1 MKKIIVLCGLIVC
14 FLFAHSQGE
23 NNNWAFGNSCG
34 ISFSTGVP
42 AFFANS
48 MYARE
53 GAATI
58 SDPFGNLIFYTS
70 GNMVWDRTH
79 NPMPHGNILGNY
91 GGSGTQAALIL
102 KSLSNPNQYYVF
114 TLDPQELALVGY
126 NTKLRYSIVDM
137 TLNEGLGDVHPTIRD
152 IELDD
157 KMEERMTAV
166 ETHDCGYW
174 IVSHKRHSKD
184 YVSFKL
190 DETGLSGP
198 FYSAGVLQGNFN
210 GSDVGELKIS
220 PDKTKIAINMTNLDP
235 VNPYDINYFGL
246 EVGEFDVTTGLIS
259 NAIAVDSNKG
269 TFGYGLSFS
278 PDNSKLYA
286 NHISYDFN
294 LHQYDMSLFPDA
306 EAMRDNKIEVYHL
319 DDPDA
324 VYDLQYGMR
333 IGPDDKIYMTSDSGF
348 IRCIENPNV
357 LGIGCDFNK
366 YAFPMPAEYSFGPGS
381 PFYSFSLGNPTA
393 AVSYKDTLPGMR
405 KQVTVC
411 FKDSAFLQVENN
423 LLNYT
428 WENGYSGNR
437 RVVYEDGTYYC
448 ISSRLCTVRYDTFD
462 VRFVKGSFQLG
473 ADTTLCPGDS
483 IVLSVSGDGFMWQD
497 GSTLP
502 VYTVNTDG
510 RYIVAI
516 DKDGCQFSDTINVS
530 VYRDVARI
538 TPDDTV
544 VCQGQKVLLQGISN
558 PAGDFLWSTG
568 SSSNSIEVDATGYYM
583 AQIENICGQFTDTAY
598 VVVQN
603 CDCRP
608 ALPNAF
614 TPNGDG
620 LNDIF
625 IPKLD
630 CFAGAYQLGIF
641 NRFGERVFVSFN
653 QNAGWDGTLR
663 NGQVDVGV
671 YFYYLQYQ
679 TPNGE
684 LKQYKG
690 DLTLLR

>member
-1 MKKIIVLCGLIVC
+1 M
-14 FLFAHSQGE
+14 
-23 NNNWAFGNSCG
+23 
-34 ISFSTGVP
+34 
-42 AFFANS
+42 
-48 MYARE
+48 E
-53 GAATI
+53 GSATI

-70 GNMVWDRTH
+70 GNMVWDRDH
-79 NPMPHGNILGNY
+79 EEMPHGNILGNGW

-102 KSLSNPNQYYVF
+102 KSLSNSNQFYVF
-114 TLDPQELALVGY
+114 TLDPQEVALSS
-126 NTKLRYSIVDM
+126 NPKMRYSIVDM
-137 TLNEGLGDVHPTIRD
+137 TLNGGYGDVHPTIRD
-152 IELDD
+152 IVLDD
-157 KMEERMTAV
+157 EMEERMVAV
-166 ETHDCGYW
+166 ETEDCGYW
-174 IVSHKRHSKD
+174 IVGHKRHSKE
-184 YVSFKL
+184 YVTFKL
-190 DETGLSGP
+190 TETGLSGP
-198 FYSAGVLQGNFN
+198 FYSSGVLQGNLQ
-210 GSDVGELKIS
+210 GSDVGEIKIS
-220 PDKTKIAINMTNLDP
+220 PDKTKIAINMTNLDLSS
-235 VNPYDINYFGL
+235 PYNLAYFGL
-246 EVGEFDVTTGLIS
+246 EVCEFDNATGLVS
-259 NAIAVDSNKG
+259 NGIAVDSGNSRS
-269 TFGYGLSFS
+269 GYGISFS

-286 NHISYDFN
+286 NNVSYDLN
-294 LHQYDMSLFPDA
+294 LNQFDMSLFPDA
-306 EAMRDNKIEVYHL
+306 DAMRENKISVYHL
-319 DDPDA
+319 DSPDPH
-324 VYDLQYGMR
+324 YDRQYGMR
-333 IGPDDKIYMTSDSGF
+333 IGPDNKIYMSADSGYV
-348 IRCIENPNV
+348 RCIQNPNEI
-357 LGIGCDFNK
+357 GIGCNFNK
-366 YAFPMPAEYSFGPGS
+366 YGLRIPPEHYFYYPTA
-381 PFYSFSLGNPTA
+381 PFYSFVLGNPT
-393 AVSYKDTLPGMR
+393 VTLTYKDTLPGKR
-405 KQVTVC
+405 ISINVC

-568 SSSNSIEVDATGYYM
+568 SSSSSIEVDATGYYM

-630 CFAGAYQLGIF
+630 CFAGAYKLGIF